1 MSGRRAAGG
10 GRKPGSKD
18 TEKRSR
24 QKASDT
30 KLKRNAEQRAGK
42 LQTAKIQ
49 SQQAG
54 KAAHQSFF
62 GGGSSASAAP
72 GIHQQAPQQEAASRP
87 SIPPSIPPIAVAAR
101 QLAVAAR
108 AEILASGVG
117 AAPAAPRPAAPN
129 DGSGAEQA
137 RPQDV
142 HAELHDDYGDV
153 DDDH

>member
-1 MSGRRAAGG
+1 MSGQRAAGG

-24 QKASDT
+24 PKASDT

-42 LQTAKIQ
+42 AQTAKIQ

-54 KAAHQSFF
+54 KAAHQSFS
-62 GGGSSASAAP
+62 GGGSSASAAH
-72 GIHQQAPQQEAASRP
+72 GIHQQAPEQAAASRP

-101 QLAVAAR
+101 QPIAVAAQ
-108 AEILASGVG
+108 AEVLASGVG

-137 RPQDV
+137 RPQR
-142 HAELHDDYGDV
+142 ARESACRTSARERG
-153 DDDH
+153 